1 MQELKQWILW
11 KYEDT
16 GGKKLS
22 KVPYQINGLRAKPND
37 KTTWSDYNTVKAVFY
52 NYDNEYDGIGFVF
65 TAEDDYVGID
75 LDFGIDD
82 AVKDDIINTLDSYTE
97 LSPSGKGYHII
108 VKGKKTVGSNRKNN
122 IEIYDNLRYFTITE
136 NIINNKNTVQERQK
150 ELDYICKKYL
160 CDASKQSNNNTGTTT
175 TSTLSDE
182 EIIRLAGNA
191 KNGDIFKSLLSGDI
205 TGYESHSEADIKL
218 CSILAFW
225 CGRNKVQ
232 LDRIFRTS
240 GLYRPKWDEK
250 HKADGRTYG
259 QLTIDMAC
267 SNCVDVYKPKQENTD
282 IIFPDWLETKNGN
295 YKLLFTSANTEV
307 MLNHLGIYLKWDVI
321 KRKVCIEQSG
331 NILKSNEVNI
341 DNLVVVLADRLKKI
355 GINPNSNELRAQVS
369 YIAHKS
375 SFNHIKDFL
384 IENSKRRITTN
395 AVSDYLSCFHFEE
408 QEEFCKKLMQKW
420 FIQTVAMIFND
431 GGSYGAEGVLTFI
444 GGQGIGKTR
453 SLALPFISVIPEYYY
468 KKEATYSTDKD
479 SHIQLTS
486 FWAVEFSE
494 MIRSF
499 KDIETFKA
507 FITSPNDVVR
517 LPYGRVAGD
526 YPRYTSFCGT
536 TNDETFLKDI
546 HNRRFWTVK
555 LLKVDFEKINN
566 INFLDFWAELYN
578 YFKIFGQFAF
588 RLTDDERRQLEEV
601 NKKYRIKSNEEI
613 YLLEILD
620 WDADKSKWIYKTSTE
635 LSEDLSTG
643 NNKLTPRKIGR
654 ALTAI
659 GYDKNNEELH
669 KRILKGYS
677 LYKVPPPKKIYL

>member
-22 KVPYQINGLRAKPND
+22 KVPYQINGDRAKPND
-37 KTTWSDYNTVKAVFY
+37 KATWSDYETVKAVFY
-52 NYDNEYDGIGFVF
+52 NFYNMYDGIGFVF
-65 TAEDDYVGID
+65 TADDDYVGID

-108 VKGKKTVGSNRKNN
+108 VKGKKTIGANRKNN
-122 IEIYDNLRYFTITE
+122 IEIYDKLRYFTITE
-136 NIINNKNTVQERQK
+136 NIIDNKNTVQERQK
-150 ELDYICKKYL
+150 ELDYICQKYL
-160 CDASKQSNNNTGTTT
+160 CDAPKQNSNNTSTTT
-175 TSTLSDE
+175 ASTLSDD
-182 EIIRLAGNA
+182 EIIKLAGNA
-191 KNGDIFKSLLSGDI
+191 KNGDTFKALYGGDI

-225 CGRNKVQ
+225 CGRDKVQ
-232 LDRIFRTS
+232 IDRIFRGS
-240 GLYRPKWDEK
+240 ALYRPKWDEK
-250 HKADGRTYG
+250 HKADGRTYADI
-259 QLTIDMAC
+259 TIDTAC
-267 SNCVDVYKPKQENTD
+267 SNCVDVYVPKKEENNLNL
-282 IIFPDWLETKNGN
+282 PDWLETKQGVF
-295 YKLLFTSANTEV
+295 KPLFTSANTEAL
-307 MLNHLGIYLKWDVI
+307 LNYLGVYLKWDVI
-321 KRKVCIEQSG
+321 KRKICIEQ
-331 NILKSNEVNI
+331 NTNVLNSNELNI
-341 DNLVVVLADRLKKI
+341 DNLVVILMDKLKKI
-355 GINPNSNELRAQVS
+355 TIRPNKAEMELQLN
-369 YIAHKS
+369 YIAHKN
-375 SFNHIKDFL
+375 SFNIIKDFL

-517 LPYGRVAGD
+517 LPYGKIAGD

-555 LLKVDFEKINN
+555 LLKVDFEKIRK
-566 INFLDFWAELYN
+566 INFLDFWNELYN
-578 YFKIFGQFAF
+578 EFKEYGQQSF
-588 RLTDDERRQLEEV
+588 RLTSEERAFLESF
-601 NKKYRIKSNEEI
+601 NKNYRIKSDTEI
-613 YLLEILD
+613 FLLEALN
-620 WDADKSKWIYKTSTE
+620 WDADKSEWSYKTSTE
-635 LSEDLSTG
+635 ISENLSTLT
-643 NNKLTPRKIGR
+643 NKLTPQKVGK
-654 ALTAI
+654 ALKAI
-659 GYDKNNEELH
+659 GYSKDNENLH
-669 KRILKGYS
+669 SRIIRGLPTYNI
-677 LYKVPPPKKIYL
+677 PPKKFLYL